1 MVSWIT
7 ASNVMV
13 AFDIPVTPE
22 KIEPTNDSDVKA
34 VNIFHST
41 LAPFTVARRLK
52 KVINEGS
59 TTP

>member
-1 MVSWIT
+1 MVSWTT
-7 ASNVMV
+7 ASNVIV

-41 LAPFTVARRLK
+41 LALLQ
-52 KVINEGS
+52 
-59 TTP
+59 